1 MGMVAYEVSRLV
13 TRIGEYLGTNA
24 RSAGDGYAV

>member
-13 TRIGEYLGTNA
+13 TRIGEYLGTGA
-24 RSAGDGYAV
+24 RTGVLANDV